1 MPGRART
8 KLRKQKTATRPSKL
22 RSRKQSPQPHAEF
35 DTSMWTEALFGAEV
49 LLLHATPVYYG
60 FGVPRGNGSGVVI
73 IPGFLGTD
81 LYLTELHGWLGR
93 IGYRPYFSGIGINAD
108 CPNIL
113 VQRHVSAT
121 IKRALDETGRKIHLI
136 GHSLGGVIA
145 RSIAG
150 DRPKDIASVITLVS
164 PIRGTVAHR
173 SVIHAADAIRLRI
186 LQEHGNG
193 VLPRCYTSADTSAS
207 SSAGSDSVPT
217 GPPPIQEPDAS
228 KVKHD
233 GKEDDVDAI
242 GNRKIGGRGLGN
254 WYSLETEVRMG
265 KQYAMQVESSVK
277 LVQDPVVTE
286 YVNRIGQ
293 NLVRNS
299 DAQVPFTIKVID
311 SDEVNAFALPGGFFY
326 VNTGLILAADEEAE
340 LAGVM
345 AHEISH
351 VCARHGTRQMTRAQW
366 ANIGTIPLIFI
377 GGGIGY
383 GIYEAAGL
391 GLPLTFMKFQRN
403 FEAEADYLGLQYMY
417 KTGYDPQAFISF
429 FEKIQAK
436 EKKKPG
442 TIAKAFASHP
452 QTPDRI
458 AASQKEIATIL
469 PASTQYIVTTSEFD
483 DVKSRLA
490 IIENRH
496 KVLEEKDGSRPRS
509 EEHTSEL

>member
-1 MPGRART
+1 M
-8 KLRKQKTATRPSKL
+8 LFRKSL
-22 RSRKQSPQPHAEF
+22 FRKSLISLSLLALIALSALAQDQ
-35 DTSMWTEALFGAEV
+35 TSQT
-49 LLLHATPVYYG
+49 
-60 FGVPRGNGSGVVI
+60 
-73 IPGFLGTD
+73 
-81 LYLTELHGWLGR
+81 
-93 IGYRPYFSGIGINAD
+93 
-108 CPNIL
+108 
-113 VQRHVSAT
+113 
-121 IKRALDETGRKIHLI
+121 
-136 GHSLGGVIA
+136 
-145 RSIAG
+145 
-150 DRPKDIASVITLVS
+150 
-164 PIRGTVAHR
+164 
-173 SVIHAADAIRLRI
+173 
-186 LQEHGNG
+186 
-193 VLPRCYTSADTSAS
+193 S
-207 SSAGSDSVPT
+207 SSQPQASQPQASQTSQVSKDSTAQTQSTQPASGTTAAQQDPSVPPDALPA
-217 GPPPIQEPDAS
+217 GPPPIQEPDES

-233 GKEDDVDAI
+233 GGRADVDAI
-242 GNRKIGGRGLGN
+242 GNRKIGGRGMGN
-254 WYSLETEVRMG
+254 WYSLETEIKMG
-265 KQYAMQVESSVK
+265 KQYAMQVEQSVK

-326 VNTGLILAADEEAE
+326 VNSGLLLAADEEAE

-345 AHEISH
+345 AHEIAH
-351 VCARHGTRQMTRAQW
+351 VAARHGTRQMTRAQW
-366 ANIGTIPLIFI
+366 ANIATVPLIFV

-442 TIAKAFASHP
+442 TLAKAFASHP

-458 AASQKEIATIL
+458 QESQKEIATIL
-469 PASTQYIVTTSEFD
+469 PARAQYVVSTSEFD

-490 IIENRH
+490 TIENRH
-496 KVLEEKDGSRPRS
+496 KVLEEKDGSRPSLRR
-509 EEHTSEL
+509 TSSTDKSTGTDKSDDDRPTLKRRDDSTQNQQ